1 MAYAAV
7 QQRHA
12 AARRAHHEE
21 LFMKVFQVEGE
32 WSMDHL
38 RLGTRPEPQAGPG
51 QVRLRMQAAALNYR
65 DLLVPQRGYGAR
77 MQALPL
83 VMLSDGVGV
92 VDQVGPGV
100 TLARLGE
107 RLCPLLFQTWAG
119 GPPDAH
125 KLSRGLGCETDGTM
139 AEYLVL
145 HEAGTAPA
153 PANLSEVEAASL
165 PTAGLTAWR
174 AVVTE
179 GQVRP
184 GDVVLVQGTGG
195 VALFSLQFAK
205 LLGAHVICTSSSD
218 AKLERVRAL
227 GADAVINY
235 RTKPDWGRAAKEM
248 ARALSGRDGADLVI
262 ELGGEDSLA
271 QSLRAARAGG
281 TLAMIGVLGGATMN
295 APLGLVVT
303 RAVRLQGI
311 TVGSRDDFLAMSRAI
326 ESSGL
331 KPVIDRVFAFEEL
344 RPALDYLRSGQH
356 FGKVCI
362 RH

>member
-1 MAYAAV
+1 MTT
-7 QQRHA
+7 
-12 AARRAHHEE
+12 
-21 LFMKVFQVEGE
+21 MKVFQVEDD

-38 RLGTRPEPQAGPG
+38 RIGLRPIPEAGPG
-51 QVRLRMQAAALNYR
+51 QVRLRMDAAALNYR
-65 DLLVPQRGYGAR
+65 DLLVPLHGYGSR

-100 TLARLGE
+100 TLARPGD
-107 RLCPLLFQTWAG
+107 RLCPLLFQTWTG
-119 GPPDAH
+119 GPPDAW

-139 AEYLVL
+139 AEYLVV
-145 HEAGTAPA
+145 HESGAAPA
-153 PANLSEVEAASL
+153 PACLDDVEAACL

-174 AVVTE
+174 AVVTD

-195 VALFSLQFAK
+195 VALFALQFAR
-205 LLGAHVICTSSSD
+205 LCGAHVIATSSSD
-218 AKLERVRAL
+218 DKLERVRAM
-227 GADAVINY
+227 GADVTLNY
-235 RTKPDWGRAAKEM
+235 RSMPDWGRAARDA
-248 ARALSGRDGADLVI
+248 ARRLSGRDGVDLVI
-262 ELGGEDSLA
+262 ELGGQDTLG
-271 QSLRAARAGG
+271 QSLRAVRAGG
-281 TLAMIGVLGGATMN
+281 TVAMIGVLGGALMN

-311 TVGSRDDFLAMSRAI
+311 TVGSRDDFLAMGRAI
-326 ESSGL
+326 ESRHL
-331 KPVIDRVFAFEEL
+331 RPVVDRVFAFEEL
-344 RPALDYLRSGQH
+344 REALAYLKSGQH

>member
-1 MAYAAV
+1 M
-7 QQRHA
+7 HT
-12 AARRAHHEE
+12 
-21 LFMKVFQVEGE
+21 MKVFQVAGD
-32 WSMDHL
+32 WSTDHL
-38 RLGTRPEPQAGPG
+38 QLGERPLPVPGAG

-65 DLLVPQRGYGAR
+65 DLLVPLHGYGAR

-92 VDQVGPGV
+92 VDAVGPGV
-100 TLARLGE
+100 TQARIGE

-119 GPPDAH
+119 GPPDAF
-125 KLSRGLGCETDGTM
+125 KLSQGLGCERDGTM

-145 HEAGTAPA
+145 HETGTAPA
-153 PANLSEVEAASL
+153 PAGLSAEEAASL

-179 GQVRP
+179 GQIKP

-195 VALFSLQFAK
+195 VALFALQFAK
-205 LLGAHVICTSSSD
+205 LLGAKVICTSSSD
-218 AKLERVRAL
+218 AKLARARAL
-227 GADAVINY
+227 GADEVINY
-235 RTKPDWGRAAKEM
+235 RTTPEWGRPAKAM
-248 ARALSGRDGADLVI
+248 AQALSGRDGVDLVV
-262 ELGGEDSLA
+262 ELGGENTLA
-271 QSLRAARAGG
+271 QSLRAVRAGG
-281 TLAMIGVLGGATMN
+281 TVSMIGVLGGATMH

-311 TVGSRDDFLAMSRAI
+311 TVGSRDDFLAMGRAI
-326 ESSGL
+326 ESSGM
-331 KPVIDRVFAFEEL
+331 KPVVDRVFAFDAL
-344 RPALDYLRSGQH
+344 REAMDYLKSGQH